1 MLVNSFDTKYA
12 KTASKYESL
21 DNSFTKILS
30 SNSKFSRIFTSVIEN
45 KSLNSISDVT
55 LRSDITGQVIN
66 TILTHDSKSKHY
78 LYYMGDVFKKNK
90 MSNNIKQFRQH
101 GVEIINLPKNKSFKE
116 VLEILDNI
124 LKNILKKNYTYV
136 FTDPKIRKIT
146 NYLLDHNVNNNNY
159 KISKFINIFKKN
171 IKAPFELNLE
181 KDFFSQDYHQDIFF
195 YVYSNIS
202 KKIIA
207 QGGGYQ
213 YKKNKK
219 KVDGFGFSC
228 NVDYLAE
235 LTL

>member
-12 KTASKYESL
+12 KTALKYESL

-30 SNSKFSRIFTSVIEN
+30 SNNKFSRIFTSVIEN
-45 KSLNSISDVT
+45 KSLKSLSEAT

-66 TILTHDSKSKHY
+66 TILTHGSNSKHY

-90 MSNNIKQFRQH
+90 MNNNIKQFRQH

-116 VLEILDNI
+116 VLEILDSF

-136 FTDPKIRKIT
+136 FTDPRISKNISYILDNNSRK
-146 NYLLDHNVNNNNY
+146 NN
-159 KISKFINIFKKN
+159 ISKFLNIFKKN

-213 YKKNKK
+213 YKKNIK
-219 KVDGFGFSC
+219 KVEGFGFSC
-228 NVDYLAE
+228 NVDYIAE
-235 LTL
+235 LI

>member
-12 KTASKYESL
+12 KTALKYESL

-30 SNSKFSRIFTSVIEN
+30 SNNKFSRIFTSVIEN
-45 KSLNSISDVT
+45 KSLKSLSEAT

-66 TILTHDSKSKHY
+66 TILTHDSNSKHY

-90 MSNNIKQFRQH
+90 MNNNIKQFRQH

-116 VLEILDNI
+116 VLEILDKI

-136 FTDPKIRKIT
+136 FTDPTISRNI
-146 NYLLDHNVNNNNY
+146 NYLLDNSSRKNN
-159 KISKFINIFKKN
+159 ISKFVNIFKKN

-213 YKKNKK
+213 YKKNIK
-219 KVDGFGFSC
+219 KVEGFGFSC
-228 NVDYLAE
+228 NVDYIAE
-235 LTL
+235 LI

>member
-12 KTASKYESL
+12 KTAFKYESL

-30 SNSKFSRIFTSVIEN
+30 SNNKFSRIFTSVIEN
-45 KSLNSISDVT
+45 KSFKSISDVT

-66 TILTHDSKSKHY
+66 TILTHDSKSKHH

-90 MSNNIKQFRQH
+90 MNNNIKQFRQH

-124 LKNILKKNYTYV
+124 LKNILKQNYTYV
-136 FTDPKIRKIT
+136 FTDPKISKNIG
-146 NYLLDHNVNNNNY
+146 YLLDHSGHKN

-213 YKKNKK
+213 YKKNTK
-219 KVDGFGFSC
+219 KVEGFGFSC
-228 NVDYLAE
+228 NVDYIAE
-235 LTL
+235 LI

>member
-12 KTASKYESL
+12 KTALKYESL

-30 SNSKFSRIFTSVIEN
+30 SNNKFSRIFTSVIEN
-45 KSLNSISDVT
+45 KSLKSLSEAT

-66 TILTHDSKSKHY
+66 TILTHDSNSKHY

-90 MSNNIKQFRQH
+90 MNNNIKQFRQH

-116 VLEILDNI
+116 VLEILDRI

-136 FTDPKIRKIT
+136 FTDPTISRNI
-146 NYLLDHNVNNNNY
+146 NYLLDNSSRKN
-159 KISKFINIFKKN
+159 KILKFVNIFKKN

-213 YKKNKK
+213 YKKNIK
-219 KVDGFGFSC
+219 KVEGFGFSC
-228 NVDYLAE
+228 NVDYIAE
-235 LTL
+235 LI

>member
-12 KTASKYESL
+12 KTALKYESL

-30 SNSKFSRIFTSVIEN
+30 SNNKFSRIFTSVIEN
-45 KSLNSISDVT
+45 KSLKSLSEAT

-66 TILTHDSKSKHY
+66 TILTHDSNSKHY

-90 MSNNIKQFRQH
+90 MNNNIKQFRQH

-116 VLEILDNI
+116 VLEILDSI

-136 FTDPKIRKIT
+136 FTDPTINKNIS
-146 NYLLDHNVNNNNY
+146 YLLDNSSRKNN
-159 KISKFINIFKKN
+159 ISKFINIFKKN

-213 YKKNKK
+213 YKKNTKK
-219 KVDGFGFSC
+219 IEGFGFSC
-228 NVDYLAE
+228 NVDYIAE
-235 LTL
+235 LI

>member
-12 KTASKYESL
+12 KTALKYESL

-30 SNSKFSRIFTSVIEN
+30 SNNKFSRIFTSVIEN
-45 KSLNSISDVT
+45 KSLKSLSEAT

-66 TILTHDSKSKHY
+66 TILTHDSNSKHY

-90 MSNNIKQFRQH
+90 MNNNIKQFRQH

-116 VLEILDNI
+116 VLEILDSI

-136 FTDPKIRKIT
+136 FTDPSISKNIS
-146 NYLLDHNVNNNNY
+146 YLLDNSSRKNN
-159 KISKFINIFKKN
+159 ISKFVNIFKKN

-213 YKKNKK
+213 YKKNIK
-219 KVDGFGFSC
+219 KVEGFGFSC
-228 NVDYLAE
+228 NVDYIAE
-235 LTL
+235 LI

>member
-12 KTASKYESL
+12 KTALKYESL

-30 SNSKFSRIFTSVIEN
+30 SNNKFSRIFTSVIEN
-45 KSLNSISDVT
+45 KSLKSLSEAT

-66 TILTHDSKSKHY
+66 TILTHDSNSKHY

-90 MSNNIKQFRQH
+90 MNNNIKQFRQH

-116 VLEILDNI
+116 VLKILDVI

-136 FTDPKIRKIT
+136 FTDPKISKNI
-146 NYLLDHNVNNNNY
+146 NYLLDNSSRKNN
-159 KISKFINIFKKN
+159 ILKFVNIFKKN

-213 YKKNKK
+213 YKKNIK
-219 KVDGFGFSC
+219 KVEGFGFSC
-228 NVDYLAE
+228 NVDYIAE
-235 LTL
+235 LI

>member
-12 KTASKYESL
+12 KTALKYESL

-30 SNSKFSRIFTSVIEN
+30 SNNKFSRIFTSVIEN
-45 KSLNSISDVT
+45 KSLKSLSEAT

-66 TILTHDSKSKHY
+66 TILTHDSNSKHY

-90 MSNNIKQFRQH
+90 MNNNIKQFRQH

-116 VLEILDNI
+116 VLEILDSI

-136 FTDPKIRKIT
+136 FTDPRNSKNIS
-146 NYLLDHNVNNNNY
+146 YLLDNSSRKNN
-159 KISKFINIFKKN
+159 ISKFVNIFKKN

-213 YKKNKK
+213 YKKNIK
-219 KVDGFGFSC
+219 KVEGFGFSC
-228 NVDYLAE
+228 NVDYIAE
-235 LTL
+235 LI

>member
-12 KTASKYESL
+12 KTALKYESL

-30 SNSKFSRIFTSVIEN
+30 SNNKFSRIFTSVIEN
-45 KSLNSISDVT
+45 KSLKSLSEAT

-66 TILTHDSKSKHY
+66 TILTHDSNSKHY

-90 MSNNIKQFRQH
+90 MNNNIKQFRQH

-116 VLEILDNI
+116 VLEILDSI

-136 FTDPKIRKIT
+136 FTDPTISKNIT
-146 NYLLDHNVNNNNY
+146 YLLDNSARKNN
-159 KISKFINIFKKN
+159 ISKFVNIFKKN
-171 IKAPFELNLE
+171 IKASFEINLE

-213 YKKNKK
+213 YKKNIK
-219 KVDGFGFSC
+219 KVEGFGFSC
-228 NVDYLAE
+228 NVDYIAE
-235 LTL
+235 LI

>member
-12 KTASKYESL
+12 KTALKYESL

-30 SNSKFSRIFTSVIEN
+30 SNNKFKRIFTSVIEN
-45 KSLNSISDVT
+45 KSLKSLSEAT

-66 TILTHDSKSKHY
+66 TILTHDSNSKHY

-90 MSNNIKQFRQH
+90 MNNNIKQFRQH

-136 FTDPKIRKIT
+136 FTDPKISKNI
-146 NYLLDHNVNNNNY
+146 NYLLDNSSHKNN
-159 KISKFINIFKKN
+159 ISKFVNIFKKN

-181 KDFFSQDYHQDIFF
+181 KNFFSQDYHQDIFF

-213 YKKNKK
+213 YKKNIK
-219 KVDGFGFSC
+219 KVEGFGFSC
-228 NVDYLAE
+228 NVDYIAE
-235 LTL
+235 LI

>member
-12 KTASKYESL
+12 KTALKYESL

-30 SNSKFSRIFTSVIEN
+30 SNNKFSRIFTSVIEN
-45 KSLNSISDVT
+45 KSLKYLSEAT

-66 TILTHDSKSKHY
+66 TILTHDSNSKHY

-90 MSNNIKQFRQH
+90 MNNNIKQFRQH
-101 GVEIINLPKNKSFKE
+101 GVEIINLPKKKSFKE
-116 VLEILDNI
+116 VLEILDSI

-136 FTDPKIRKIT
+136 FTDPRIS
-146 NYLLDHNVNNNNY
+146 NNLSYLLDNSSNKNN
-159 KISKFINIFKKN
+159 ISKFVNIFKKN

-213 YKKNKK
+213 YKKNIK
-219 KVDGFGFSC
+219 KVEGFGFSC
-228 NVDYLAE
+228 NVDYIAE
-235 LTL
+235 LI

>member
-12 KTASKYESL
+12 KTALKYESL

-30 SNSKFSRIFTSVIEN
+30 SNTKFSRIFTSVIEN
-45 KSLNSISDVT
+45 QSLKSLSEAT

-66 TILTHDSKSKHY
+66 TILTHDSNSKHY

-90 MSNNIKQFRQH
+90 MNNNIKQFRQH

-116 VLEILDNI
+116 VLEILDSI

-136 FTDPKIRKIT
+136 FTDPRISK
-146 NYLLDHNVNNNNY
+146 NMSYLLDNSSRKNN
-159 KISKFINIFKKN
+159 ISKFVNIFKKN

-213 YKKNKK
+213 YKKNIK
-219 KVDGFGFSC
+219 KVEGFGFSC
-228 NVDYLAE
+228 NVDYIAE
-235 LTL
+235 LI

>member
-12 KTASKYESL
+12 KTALKYESL

-30 SNSKFSRIFTSVIEN
+30 SNNKFSRIFTSVIEN
-45 KSLNSISDVT
+45 KSLKSLSEAT

-66 TILTHDSKSKHY
+66 TILTHDSNSKHY

-90 MSNNIKQFRQH
+90 MNNNIKQFRQH

-124 LKNILKKNYTYV
+124 LKNILKENYTYV
-136 FTDPKIRKIT
+136 FTDPKISKNI
-146 NYLLDHNVNNNNY
+146 NYLLDNSSRKNN
-159 KISKFINIFKKN
+159 ILKFVNIFKKN

-213 YKKNKK
+213 YKKNIK

-228 NVDYLAE
+228 NVDYIAE
-235 LTL
+235 LI

>member
-12 KTASKYESL
+12 KTALKYESL

-30 SNSKFSRIFTSVIEN
+30 SNNKFSRIFTSVIEN
-45 KSLNSISDVT
+45 KSLKSLSEAT

-66 TILTHDSKSKHY
+66 TILTHDSNSKHY

-90 MSNNIKQFRQH
+90 MNNNIKQFRQH

-116 VLEILDNI
+116 VLEILDSI

-136 FTDPKIRKIT
+136 FTDPSISKNI
-146 NYLLDHNVNNNNY
+146 NYLLDNSSRKNN
-159 KISKFINIFKKN
+159 ISKFVNIFKKN

-213 YKKNKK
+213 YKKNIK
-219 KVDGFGFSC
+219 KVEGFGFSC
-228 NVDYLAE
+228 NVDYIAE
-235 LTL
+235 LI

>member
-12 KTASKYESL
+12 KTALKYESL

-30 SNSKFSRIFTSVIEN
+30 SNNKFSRIFTSVIEN
-45 KSLNSISDVT
+45 KSLKSLSEAT

-66 TILTHDSKSKHY
+66 TILTHDSNSKHY

-90 MSNNIKQFRQH
+90 MNNNIKQYRQH

-116 VLEILDNI
+116 VLEILDSI

-136 FTDPKIRKIT
+136 FTDPSISKNIS
-146 NYLLDHNVNNNNY
+146 YLLDNSSRKNN
-159 KISKFINIFKKN
+159 ISKFVNIFKKN

-213 YKKNKK
+213 YKKNIK
-219 KVDGFGFSC
+219 KVEGFGFSC
-228 NVDYLAE
+228 NVDYIAE
-235 LTL
+235 LI